1 MEILVKFSKKL
12 LYEDVE
18 TIKRDVLVY
27 MQKQS
32 IAYCC
37 RVSFCLKDDCTHTHT
52 LDDTKHIC
60 AD

>member
-52 LDDTKHIC
+52 R
-60 AD
+60 